1 MTDYPT
7 LTPDEQL
14 VEDAKA
20 ATATPPEPVPDAQG
34 LPADVPDGNPD
45 ADDGSDIHTED

>member
-1 MTDYPT
+1 MTDDPT

-14 VEDAKA
+14 VDDAKA
-20 ATATPPEPVPDAQG
+20 AAETPPEPVPDAAD

-45 ADDGSDIHTED
+45 ADDAQ